1 MNFDFSDVLLEADDE
16 EKKEDEKKEEKKDEE
31 KEDKS
36 KEDDKKEDKS
46 KEDKDDDINDIMA
59 DSDSD
64 NNDSDDIDSS
74 DLESSGDDES
84 GDSDEMN
91 DLIGDDD
98 ADFLSSDDDETS
110 DSDEMNDL
118 IGDGD
123 TEVSAVVV
131 TTSAGDGNVY
141 EKIAKLGYLYVVIAN
156 NMKHIHLNC
165 SGRKFN
171 EIHKDSEEYY
181 YHFGGLSDKWF
192 EVAAESPLTK
202 LDNPTRAKEHVED
215 IEVESK
221 EDYTFVDAFAAI
233 SSNFNKAI
241 DYCKEVREAA
251 GDARSD
257 IQSSIDEELTY
268 LNKHYGFI
276 LRKKMIP
283 EAASSDFAAN
293 AVTSNESFNW
303 LF

>member
-16 EKKEDEKKEEKKDEE
+16 EKKEDEKKEEKKDDE
-31 KEDKS
+31 
-36 KEDDKKEDKS
+36 KKEDKPKEDEK
-46 KEDKDDDINDIMA
+46 KEDKDDDINDIIDDTD
-59 DSDSD
+59 DSDS
-64 NNDSDDIDSS
+64 SADDIDSA
-74 DLESSGDDES
+74 DDESSGDDS
-84 GDSDEMN
+84 EMN

-98 ADFLSSDDDETS
+98 ADFLSSDDDESS

-123 TEVSAVVV
+123 TEVSAVVI
-131 TTSAGDGNVY
+131 TSGGGDGNVY
-141 EKIAKLGYLYVVIAN
+141 EKIAKLGYLYTVIAN

-181 YHFGGLSDKWF
+181 DHFGELADKWF
-192 EVAAESPLTK
+192 EIASESPLTK

-221 EDYTFVDAFAAI
+221 ENYTFETAFAAI
-233 SSNFNKAI
+233 STNFNRAI
-241 DYCKEVREAA
+241 EYCKDVREAA

-257 IQSSIDEELTY
+257 VQSCMDEELSY
-268 LNKHYGFI
+268 LNKYYGFI

-283 EAASSDFAAN
+283 EASSDFAAN
-293 AVTSNESFNW
+293 AVASNESFSW